1 MKTQNSG
8 KTIFFGLMMIFILSN
23 LPIRSQNACQIVE
36 GPFKPDWDSLS
47 AYSTPEWYRDAKFG
61 IWTHKSP

>member
-47 AYSTPEWYRDAKFG
+47 AYSTPEW
-61 IWTHKSP
+61 